1 MKINIP
7 TKQEKQEEIST
18 QNNIIS
24 NKNQN
29 TKININTATQEQLE
43 TLPGIGPSTAKK
55 IITYRKENGKF
66 NNIEDIK
73 NVNRHWKCKI

>member
-55 IITYRKENGKF
+55 LLLIVKKTENSTTL
-66 NNIEDIK
+66 
-73 NVNRHWKCKI
+73 KI